1 MSNAPAYPPEQHLL
15 RDLPVAYTHVDAMS
29 ARAHVGASPWFD
41 AGGEVTTGV
50 LLTAVDVLCG
60 SVVGRVVAPDWMAT
74 SSLTLHLLGPV
85 VLTPPTHEVAI
96 TARVIRDGR
105 STVVVDVT
113 VDAASGER
121 VAVGTGSF
129 ARLPRRESSV
139 DLSAFPVTFGER
151 SGFDGGAPERV
162 SSFVEA
168 VELGSRRDGRL
179 ELSVHDYVQNSF
191 GAVNGGVL
199 GLVVEQAALAVA
211 PPGSVATDVE
221 IHYLRQARRGPV
233 VASTDILRTS
243 TSGTLVRVELEDTG
257 LDAGSGPA
265 VVAVVR
271 TASSR

>member
-1 MSNAPAYPPEQHLL
+1 MSNVPVYPPERHLL
-15 RDLPVAYTHVDAMS
+15 RDLPVAYEHIDPVS
-29 ARAHVGASPWFD
+29 ARAHLGRSPWFD
-41 AGGEVTTGV
+41 DVVTTDV

-74 SSLTLHLLGPV
+74 SSLTLHLLAPV
-85 VLTPPTHEVAI
+85 VLTPPTHEAVI

-105 STVVVDVT
+105 STLVVDVI
-113 VDAASGER
+113 VESSSGER

-151 SGFDGGAPERV
+151 SGFDGGTPERV
-162 SSFVEA
+162 DSFVEA
-168 VELGSRRDGRL
+168 VAMTSGEDGRL

-199 GLVVEQAALAVA
+199 ALLAEQAALAVSA
-211 PPGSVATDVE
+211 PGSVTTDVE

-233 VASTDILRTS
+233 VASAEVLR
-243 TSGTLVRVELEDTG
+243 SGSSGSLVRVDLEDRG
-257 LDAGSGPA
+257 LDDGSTPV

-271 TASSR
+271 TAAGH